1 MGGGWRNGGESD
13 SYSRDQDRRGLGW
26 PGWSLLS
33 PSSLLPAW
41 FYAARDLTINPPSAL
56 GHGVSGGVRLS
67 WAQGLG
73 DRDLGRW
80 VGGAPVGRWP
90 HLLQDDWQGFGWMV
104 NREEGRHTFTLVV
117 VILTRRVLPWL
128 FLTGFPLTGDHTVHR
143 RTLLNIDLNYP
154 NIAKALQYMSC
165 AMRFMLH
172 SKPLLLE
179 QTVL

>member
-1 MGGGWRNGGESD
+1 M
-13 SYSRDQDRRGLGW
+13 
-26 PGWSLLS
+26 
-33 PSSLLPAW
+33 
-41 FYAARDLTINPPSAL
+41 
-56 GHGVSGGVRLS
+56 
-67 WAQGLG
+67 G

-104 NREEGRHTFTLVV
+104 NREKGRHTFTLVV